1 MSKRIELKFKKMLK
15 KADFV
20 HADLEYHEELV
31 HDAKKGFNEAF
42 MDKVN
47 GMSRLQKRHWK
58 RHMKA
63 IQDERAKKL
72 LEEAEASQQTEQEEA
87 DEDAGTDVGPVN
99 KQTFIDGITGEEHYL
114 NPDEIGEIDVD
125 DKRGVIKKLYRRIAG
140 ETHPDKLIAVG
151 ASPLEINKKTKLFKK
166 AKEAYERDNW
176 YTIYSL
182 ALELGISP
190 GDISDK
196 QIEWI
201 EEDIKLT
208 LGRISKIGQLFV
220 WVWYVADE
228 QQRELIMRQYFKQ
241 VYNWDD
247 I

>member
-31 HDAKKGFNEAF
+31 HEAKRDFNEAF
-42 MDKVN
+42 MDQVN
-47 GMSRLQKRHWK
+47 SMSRLQKRHWK
-58 RHMKA
+58 RHVKQ

-72 LEEAEASQQTEQEEA
+72 LEEAEAAQEQEEQEA
-87 DEDAGTDVGPVN
+87 DEDAGTDVGPAN
-99 KQTFIDGITGEEHYL
+99 KETFIDGITGEERYL
-114 NPDEIGEIDVD
+114 NPDEIGEINVD
-125 DKRGVIKKLYRRIAG
+125 DKKGVIKKLYRRIAG
-140 ETHPDKLIAVG
+140 ETHPDKLIAAGV
-151 ASPLEINKKTKLFKK
+151 SPLEINKKTKLFKK

-176 YTIYSL
+176 YTIYSI

-190 GDISDK
+190 GDISDQ

-220 WVWYVADE
+220 WVWYVAEEE
-228 QQRELIMRQYFKQ
+228 QKEHIMRQYFKQ